1 MHRIAVFFILF
12 GVHIAST
19 YGDVVGHFQQGVL
32 DGWEVKK
39 FKGETK
45 YTLVEEANGYSL
57 QARSDASASALYKA
71 IKIDLTRTPYLNWS
85 WRVDSPLNGVDETT
99 KQGDDYAAR
108 IYVIRKTG
116 IFSLNSLAISYVW
129 SSHQKEGSVWLN
141 AFTDNAAMIAVRT
154 GKVSAGRWVSE
165 KRNVREDCKRAF
177 GRDIK
182 EIDVVALMTDT
193 DNSGESAQVYYGNIS
208 FTAD

>member
-1 MHRIAVFFILF
+1 MHRIAVLFILF
-12 GVHIAST
+12 SVHITST
-19 YGDVVGHFQQGVL
+19 YGDVVGQFQQGVL

-39 FKGETK
+39 FKGQTE

-71 IKIDLTRTPYLNWS
+71 IKIDLTQTPYLNWS

-108 IYVIRKTG
+108 VYVVRETG
-116 IFSLNSLAISYVW
+116 MLSLKSLAISYVW
-129 SSHQKEGSVWLN
+129 SSYQKEGSVWPN
-141 AFTDNAAMIAVRT
+141 AFTDNAAMIAVRN
-154 GKVSAGRWVSE
+154 GDVRAGQWISE
-165 KRNVREDCKRAF
+165 KRNVREDFKRAF

-182 EIDVVALMTDT
+182 EINVVALMTDT
-193 DNSGESAQVYYGNIS
+193 DNSGQSAQAYYGNIS